1 MRTACLALRF
11 AAALMLTPFSAG
23 VAAQAPAST
32 PASGPAPAAASAP
45 ANSTAWRLDP
55 THSFVHFEVLHFGA
69 STLRGRFGPL
79 NGELSLDRAAR
90 AGRVQVVVPTAAV
103 STGLPVLDA
112 RLREPDMLSAE
123 AHPQAY
129 FIAERFEFEPQ
140 GNVTSVLGE
149 FTLRGTSQPLTLKA
163 QRFRC
168 YLNPLFRREVCGG
181 DFEGELV
188 RSSFGITHSLPFV
201 ADKVRL
207 LVQVEAIAP

>member
-1 MRTACLALRF
+1 MHAIRLVLRC
-11 AAALMLTPFSAG
+11 AAALTLASFGACA
-23 VAAQAPAST
+23 AAQVP
-32 PASGPAPAAASAP
+32 ASAP
-45 ANSTAWRLDP
+45 AATPAWRLDP

-79 NGELSLDRAAR
+79 NGELMLDRAAR
-90 AGRVQVVVPTAAV
+90 RGRVQVVVPTAAV
-103 STGLPVLDA
+103 STGLPVLDS

-129 FIAERFEFEPQ
+129 FIAERFEFDAQ
-140 GNVTSVLGE
+140 GNVTSVRGE
-149 FTLRGTSQPLTLKA
+149 FTLRGSSQPLTLTA

-168 YLNPLFRREVCGG
+168 YTNPLFRREVCGG

-188 RSSFGITHSLPFV
+188 RSTFGITHSLPFV